1 MKSFHCFSYSY
12 SDIIMLTKYAN
23 RDTADWLCP
32 LLLAACGFLFLLAT
46 GGHFLCHRKKVMIV
60 ALNEQRK
67 LFVNE
72 YIKLRCKNATQAAIN
87 AGYSEKTAQSQ
98 ASQILKDSYVQEYLE
113 QQKSEISKG
122 LQQEFV
128 YDALE
133 ARNVM
138 YEILKNP
145 AALDKDKIAV
155 AKDFLDRA
163 GFKPTESV
171 SVSGVVNNPM
181 AGLTTE
187 DLKKLIYDG

>member
-1 MKSFHCFSYSY
+1 M
-12 SDIIMLTKYAN
+12 
-23 RDTADWLCP
+23 
-32 LLLAACGFLFLLAT
+32 
-46 GGHFLCHRKKVMIV
+46 

-163 GFKPTESV
+163 GFKPTENV